1 MSRRFVQ
8 VCLVF
13 LELKVSG
20 GMILPMRSH
29 GRQRYLR
36 DDL

>member
-13 LELKVSG
+13 LGLTVSG
-20 GMILPMRSH
+20 GMSLPTRSH